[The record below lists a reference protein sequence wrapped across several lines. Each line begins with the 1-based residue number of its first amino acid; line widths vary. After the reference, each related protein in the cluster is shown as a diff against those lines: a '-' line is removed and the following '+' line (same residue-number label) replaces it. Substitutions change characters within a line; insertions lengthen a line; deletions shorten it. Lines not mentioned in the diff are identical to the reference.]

1 MFNLTCK
8 GNEEFPCV
16 FWYFPVCS
24 TETNM
29 EIPCVHEKNR
39 KGDATRT
46 EKFRFPV
53 RSDMHASFFYNHYF
67 FSLTREGQVSPF
79 YFF

>member
-8 GNEEFPCV
+8 GNEEFSCV

-29 EIPCVHEKNR
+29 EIPCVHEK
-39 KGDATRT
+39 T
-46 EKFRFPV
+46 V
-53 RSDMHASFFYNHYF
+53 REMRHAQRNLGFQYVVICMSLSFTTTIF
-67 FSLTREGQVSPF
+67 LV
-79 YFF
+79 